1 MTTAPRNRQPSQ
13 DQEVVDLG
21 AIALETSA
29 HRLTR
34 RSDVAPVELDASAQR
49 LELLRDLVQSMGATL
64 PLERP
69 ALASRINEVVIAM
82 RAPGHEAEES
92 ELLLELLRTKVLND
106 QLDAEGRSCR
116 KEIVETLMACGFP
129 HALQLEPDDVRY
141 LRNWRDQQPVE
152 ADDDE
157 LAPWELAMRTDRN
170 RGGLVMVAGQALAL
184 AFGFRVLLNLP
195 SLSAMLG
202 VGATWLAGAIAGT
215 VLAMLRP
222 RDLNIAVY
230 GALVT
235 MLGLIGVGVA
245 MAVGDWHFALAPAG
259 LMLGLF
265 ASLMRMFEPRA
276 DPRKP
281 GDWDYT
287 DDGTTNWWF
296 FDV

>member
-1 MTTAPRNRQPSQ
+1 MATRTRQQQASGDPAV
-13 DQEVVDLG
+13 DDVVAVD
-21 AIALETSA
+21 
-29 HRLTR
+29 
-34 RSDVAPVELDASAQR
+34 LDASALR
-49 LELLRDLVQSMGATL
+49 LELLPELVQSMGATL

-69 ALASRINEVVIAM
+69 ALATRINEVVIAM

-92 ELLLELLRTKVLND
+92 ELLLELLSTKVLND
-106 QLDAEGRSCR
+106 QLDSEGRSCR

-129 HALQLEPDDVRY
+129 HALQLDPDDVRF

-157 LAPWELAMRTDRN
+157 LTPWELKLRTDRN
-170 RGGLVMVAGQALAL
+170 RGGLVMVAGQSL
-184 AFGFRVLLNLP
+184 AFVLGLRVLLNLP

-215 VLAMLRP
+215 VLAVLRP

-230 GALVT
+230 GAIVT
-235 MLGLIGVGVA
+235 MLALVGLGAAI
-245 MAVGDWHFALAPAG
+245 AVGDWHFALAPAG

-265 ASLMRMFEPRA
+265 VSLMRMFEPRA

-281 GDWDYT
+281 GDWDYS
-287 DDGTTNWWF
+287 DDGPNWWF